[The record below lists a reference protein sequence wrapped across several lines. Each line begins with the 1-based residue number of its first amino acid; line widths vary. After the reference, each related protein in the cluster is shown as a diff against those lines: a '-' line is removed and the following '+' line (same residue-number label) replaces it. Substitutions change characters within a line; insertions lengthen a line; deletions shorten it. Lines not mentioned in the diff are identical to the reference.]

1 MTRLNN
7 TIRDNIVNAAVSD
20 AFGERLEEHKAKE
33 TPLADKLYEMTYGE
47 ISEKVRKAKLPEE
60 WTRSSATLR
69 IDCDGYSYYVTDK
82 NLKNSLEMSKPNYMP
97 VPGYCGHITI
107 KPDHPMYQE
116 FQDWLNEY
124 IDLNEEKAKL
134 TADVKAMFHSCNTVK
149 QLLDKWPESEV
160 YLKAIPS
167 RGTAIVPLML
177 VKDVNKRIGLP
188 KSEDKK

>member
-7 TIRDNIVNAAVSD
+7 SIRDSIINAAVFD
-20 AFGERLEEHKAKE
+20 AFDEKIKKHKAKE

-47 ISEKVRKAKLPEE
+47 ISEKVRKAKLPEG
-60 WTRSSATLR
+60 WTRSSTRLR
-69 IDCDGYSYYVTDK
+69 IICDGFQYYRTDK
-82 NLKNSLEMSKPNYMP
+82 NLSDQLEMSESNY
-97 VPGYCGHITI
+97 VPLSGYDNHLTI
-107 KPDHPMYQE
+107 GPEHPMFQE
-116 FQDWLNEY
+116 FQDWLNEH
-124 IDLNEEKAKL
+124 IDIQAEKAKL
-134 TADVKAMFHSCNTVK
+134 LADVKANVYSCNTVK

-160 YLKAIPS
+160 YLKAIPT